1 MRALK
6 AIYRADNQEEAG
18 RALSAFADAWKKR
31 YPGLVKYWRE
41 NFPHLTAFLNY
52 PEQVRPYIYTTR
64 KLERIGKEIKRRTK
78 TIEAFS
84 YEESLI
90 SVLYL
95 ILKFK
100 NEKLQQ
106 RRLRGF
112 GSLVSGVEDWICG
125 HKFLDAILKTGPKIL
140 NMVLAL

>member
-1 MRALK
+1 MRNARTRVRRCDLAEVLAGLK
-6 AIYRADNQEEAG
+6 AIYRSDNRGEAE
-18 RALSAFADAWKKR
+18 RALDIFVDAWKKR

-41 NFPHLTAFLNY
+41 NFPHLTVFLNY
-52 PEQVRPYIYTTR
+52 PEQVRPYIYTTNQ
-64 KLERIGKEIKRRTK
+64 LERINKEIKRRTK

-84 YEESLI
+84 SEESLI

-95 ILKFK
+95 ILKFE

-112 GSLVSGVEDWICG
+112 NNLVSGEEG
-125 HKFLDAILKTGPKIL
+125 
-140 NMVLAL
+140 